1 MIVKVIVN
9 SGYISSRKLLN
20 ITNKP
25 EKDQENFII
34 SYKYAVACWE
44 ETCANECH
52 DPSEAYEKLIP
63 ILNRHFIK
71 AEWIEDSDGKMDDI
85 IRVTLH

>member
-9 SGYISSRKLLN
+9 SGYIGSHKLLN

-25 EKDQENFII
+25 EKDQEDFIS
-34 SYKYAVACWE
+34 SYKNAVECWE
-44 ETCANECH
+44 ETCTNECH
-52 DPSEAYEKLIP
+52 NPSEAYDELIA
-63 ILNRHFIK
+63 ILSRWFIK

-85 IRVTLH
+85 ICVTLH

>member
-9 SGYISSRKLLN
+9 SGYIGSHKLLN

-25 EKDQENFII
+25 EKDQEGFI
-34 SYKYAVACWE
+34 SEYKNAVECWA

-52 DPSEAYEKLIP
+52 EPSEAYDELIA
-63 ILNRHFIK
+63 ILNRWFIK

-85 IRVTLH
+85 IRVNLH